1 MRKSEIFSLGHSD
14 LNGFLFSAIGRE
26 PSGVTLS
33 VVSFLARLDVD
44 PWREAGRL
52 ATLPRDTAK
61 EWLAQTIASA
71 PTSIW
76 SLPEANV
83 IAARLVTLLPRRATR
98 QAGVV
103 NRLVSVL
110 RGSGPGDRDA

>member
-1 MRKSEIFSLGHSD
+1 VRKSEIFSLGHSD
-14 LNGFLFSAIGRE
+14 LNGFLFSTIGRE

-98 QAGVV
+98 KAGVV

-110 RGSGPGDRDA
+110 RGSGTGDRDF

>member
-1 MRKSEIFSLGHSD
+1 VKIGDFQLGALRSEWLLVFSH
-14 LNGFLFSAIGRE
+14 R
-26 PSGVTLS
+26 
-33 VVSFLARLDVD
+33 ARAKRRDAQRRFA
-44 PWREAGRL
+44 PRPAGRRSV
-52 ATLPRDTAK
+52 ARSRAPCNLPRDTAK
-61 EWLAQTIASA
+61 AWLAQTIASA

-76 SLPEANV
+76 SLPEANA

-110 RGSGPGDRDA
+110 RGGGTGDRDF